1 MNEAWGIFVAV
12 AIAHALGVA
21 SPGPDFAMVVRQTLA
36 HGRRAGVLTAL
47 GIGSGILFHV
57 AWAMFGL
64 RWMVERIPAL
74 LAVLRYGGAAFLF
87 WMGLEAVRARS
98 VTTEAAQRSGE
109 RPADRRRAYLVG
121 LATNLL
127 NPKAVL
133 FFVALCSTVVTAS
146 ASTTLRLALGLWMGL
161 ATAAW
166 FSFVALTVGHAAV
179 RGRLAAYGWRID
191 QAMGVILI
199 GIAVAL
205 VLTEPALA

>member
-12 AIAHALGVA
+12 AIAHALGVT

-36 HGRRAGVLTAL
+36 HGRRVGVLTAL

-64 RWMVERIPAL
+64 QWMVERIPEL
-74 LAVLRYGGAAFLF
+74 LALLRYGGAAFLF
-87 WMGLEAVRARS
+87 WMGLKAVRARPATAGS
-98 VTTEAAQRSGE
+98 AQRGGE
-109 RPADRRRAYLVG
+109 CPPARTRAYLVG

-146 ASTTLRLALGLWMGL
+146 ASPALRLALGLWMGL

-166 FSFVALTVGHAAV
+166 FSFVALTVGHAAI
-179 RGRLAAYGWRID
+179 RIRLAAYAWRID

-205 VLTEPALA
+205 VVADPAPA